1 MFVPLRG
8 AVGEAVR
15 RVMSQMF
22 SVQRAIVA
30 AALTVAA
37 APFAMG
43 GELPAWLVRSP
54 TVAAATAPALIGTP
68 ADAVERSGKSDR
80 AAVTRTGVAS
90 QTFSI
95 QPTGMDGTSVL
106 VRIVSQKPDRRVNDK
121 PATLLQPRSKA
132 AKPRTA
138 CEPVVSVLT
147 EVAKQLAPGR
157 CIT

>member
-1 MFVPLRG
+1 
-8 AVGEAVR
+8 
-15 RVMSQMF
+15 MSQMV
-22 SVQRAIVA
+22 SVQRVVIA

-54 TVAAATAPALIGTP
+54 AVATATSPAFSNHSI
-68 ADAVERSGKSDR
+68 DVVERAGKSDR
-80 AAVTRTGVAS
+80 AAITRSSAPS

-95 QPTGMDGTSVL
+95 QPSGMDGTSVL
-106 VRIVSQKPDRRVNDK
+106 VRIVNQTAERQANEK
-121 PATLLQPRSKA
+121 PASQILPRGA
-132 AKPRTA
+132 NARPRVA
-138 CEPVVSVLT
+138 CEPVVSMLT

>member
-1 MFVPLRG
+1 
-8 AVGEAVR
+8 
-15 RVMSQMF
+15 MSQMF
-22 SVQRAIVA
+22 SVQRAVVA

-43 GELPAWLVRSP
+43 GELPVWLVRSP
-54 TVAAATAPALIGTP
+54 AVAVAAAPTSIDAPTN
-68 ADAVERSGKSDR
+68 AVERSGKSDR
-80 AAVTRTGVAS
+80 ADVTRTGVAS

-121 PATLLQPRSKA
+121 PATLLQPRGKA
-132 AKPRTA
+132 AKPRAA

-147 EVAKQLAPGR
+147 DVAKQLAPGR